1 MKVISFVCQ
10 KGGTSKTTTAI
21 NLAVEAMAYGLEV
34 VLIDLD
40 PQVSACDWKD
50 IRGDAPPVVAATP
63 VPHLER
69 GLKAAAENGADLVII
84 DTAGRTNDAAAAAAR
99 VADLVFIPLQPSLVD
114 LKTIGATL
122 EIIRLA
128 GGKPTRAIL
137 SRVRAAGTRH
147 EDSSAWLRTQG
158 VEVCPFSLGER
169 VTYQDA
175 YANGLCVSEAEPEGK
190 AALEIRQVYL
200 YASSILGLPTQR
212 GQKHEENQRPRK
224 RTA

>member
-1 MKVISFVCQ
+1 MKVISLVCQ

-50 IRGDAPPVVAATP
+50 IRGEEPPVVAATP

-69 GLKAAAENGADLVII
+69 TLTAAADNGADLAII

-99 VADLVFIPLQPSLVD
+99 AADLVLVPLQPSLID
-114 LKTIGATL
+114 LKTLGATL
-122 EIIRLA
+122 EIVRLA
-128 GGKPTRAIL
+128 GGKPTLAIL
-137 SRVRAAGTRH
+137 SRVRSAGTRH
-147 EDSSAWLRTQG
+147 EDTTAWLQSQG
-158 VEVCPFSLGER
+158 VEVCPAMLGER

-175 YANGLCVSEAEPEGK
+175 YAQGQAVSEAEPGGK
-190 AALEIRQVYL
+190 AAQEIRQVYMYISPL
-200 YASSILGLPTQR
+200 LGLPTHRIQ
-212 GQKHEENQRPRK
+212 HDEESRSARK
-224 RTA
+224 RVA